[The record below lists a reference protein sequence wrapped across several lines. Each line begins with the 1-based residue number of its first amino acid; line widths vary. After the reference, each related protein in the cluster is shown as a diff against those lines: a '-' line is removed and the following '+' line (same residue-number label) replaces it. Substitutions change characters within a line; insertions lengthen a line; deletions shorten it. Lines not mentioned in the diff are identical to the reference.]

1 MLGTTLARPCLRGE
15 HEVMRHESSVTSVS
29 WIPSEAFDG
38 ILQYGIES
46 LGHYDDPLP
55 DVLGDL
61 EEWRVADKFR
71 FANRLR
77 AWIEV
82 DDAGQITGFGY
93 GQGGCL
99 IGSSTIRLAGLHHC
113 FPAVALADLRQEPER
128 GDGWVRF
135 TQTGGG
141 RAGIPMPRRVRRRP
155 YVQWNAP
162 LVWTTLSLTL
172 HADGRAEPALTGASR
187 FPRHWVYGADGELC
201 AKSGLTD
208 FRDWFRGS
216 FGRSTPWGDHDS
228 PALVTA
234 VETALERTLSTEL
247 MRGGAK
253 PRIHRVEPGTVLVRQ
268 GEPGTEIYLI
278 LDGVVRVERDGER
291 LAEYGPGALFG
302 ERAHLEGG
310 ARTSTVIAVTACRA
324 ASADASQFDR
334 AALEQLAG
342 SHRREDTA
350 PADQSS

>member
-1 MLGTTLARPCLRGE
+1 
-15 HEVMRHESSVTSVS
+15 MRYESSVTSVS

-55 DVLGDL
+55 DILGDL
-61 EEWRVADKFR
+61 EEWRAADKFR

-77 AWIEV
+77 AWVEV
-82 DDAGQITGFGY
+82 DDAGHITGFGY
-93 GQGGCL
+93 GDGGCL
-99 IGSSTIRLAGLHHC
+99 IGSSTVRLGGLHHC
-113 FPAVALADLRQEPER
+113 FPAVALADLHRQPER

-155 YVQWNAP
+155 YVQWNSP

-172 HADGRAEPALTGASR
+172 HADGRAEQALTGASR
-187 FPRHWVYGADGELC
+187 FPRHWVYDADGKLC

-208 FRDWFRGS
+208 FRNWFRGS
-216 FGRSTPWGDHDS
+216 FGRSTPWGDQDS

-253 PRIHRVEPGTVLVRQ
+253 PRIHHVKPGAVLVRQ
-268 GEPGTEIYLI
+268 GEPGNKIYLI
-278 LDGVVRVERDGER
+278 LDGVVRVERNGER

-310 ARTSTVIAVTACRA
+310 TRTSSVIAVTACRA
-324 ASADASQFDR
+324 ASADVSQFDR

-342 SHRREDTA
+342 GHRHEEAA
-350 PADQSS
+350 PAGQSS

>member
-1 MLGTTLARPCLRGE
+1 
-15 HEVMRHESSVTSVS
+15 MRYESSVTSVS
-29 WIPSEAFDG
+29 WIPSEAPEG
-38 ILQYGIES
+38 IIQFGIDAG

-61 EEWRVADKFR
+61 QEWRDADRFR

-82 DDAGQITGFGY
+82 DSDGQVTGCGY
-93 GQGGCL
+93 ADGGCL
-99 IGSSTIRLAGLHHC
+99 IGSSTVRLGGVQHV
-113 FPAVALADLRQEPER
+113 FPAVALPDLRQEPER

-135 TQTGGG
+135 VQTGGG

-155 YVQWNAP
+155 YVQWTSP

-172 HADGRAEPALTGASR
+172 HADGRAESALTGASR
-187 FPRHWVYGADGELC
+187 FPRHWVYDAAGKLA

-208 FRDWFRGS
+208 FRDWYRKS
-216 FGRSTPWGDHDS
+216 FGRYTPWGEQDS

-234 VETALERTLSTEL
+234 VETALERTLSTQL

-253 PRIHRVEPGTVLVRQ
+253 PRIRRIKPGTVLVRQ
-268 GEPGTEIYLI
+268 GEPGADVYLV

-291 LAEYGPGALFG
+291 LAEYGPGALLG

-310 ARTSTVIAVTACRA
+310 ARTSTLTAVTACRV

-334 AALEQLAG
+334 AALEELAG
-342 SHRREDTA
+342 GHRRETV
-350 PADQSS
+350 S